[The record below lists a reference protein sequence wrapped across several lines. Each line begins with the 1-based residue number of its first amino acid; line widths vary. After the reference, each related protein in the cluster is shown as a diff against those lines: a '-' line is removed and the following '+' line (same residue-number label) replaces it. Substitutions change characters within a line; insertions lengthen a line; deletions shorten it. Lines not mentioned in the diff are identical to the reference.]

1 MYCRHGKYK
10 GRAVTGVDEFSTV
23 MELPNKSISEN
34 KNIQEDTFQEC
45 YEPWKKWNRVFVTG
59 RDQGCYLD
67 FFSVMLAS
75 FLLFKFIGPGSPLFT
90 PKLPNTDG
98 AYPPNTEPP

>member
-10 GRAVTGVDEFSTV
+10 GRPVTGVDEFSTV

-45 YEPWKKWNRVFVTG
+45 YEP
-59 RDQGCYLD
+59 
-67 FFSVMLAS
+67 
-75 FLLFKFIGPGSPLFT
+75 
-90 PKLPNTDG
+90 
-98 AYPPNTEPP
+98 